1 MALLNYTTTVQAS
14 KTMAELQEILR
25 RHGAKAILINYDSE
39 GFIESLSFQ
48 VMTPRGDFSIRLP
61 VEPENILKVLARHNV
76 PKAYQNKEQAIR
88 IAWRIVKDWVKAQMA
103 ILETEMVDTEQ
114 IFLPYIETAPGKT
127 VYSNFL
133 ENRAQLVS
141 GGEYEQN

>member
-1 MALLNYTTTVQAS
+1 MALLNYTTTIQAS
-14 KTMAELQEILR
+14 KTIVELQEILR
-25 RHGAKAILINYDSE
+25 RHGAKAILINYDNE
-39 GFIESLSFQ
+39 GYIESLSFQ
-48 VMTPRGDFSIRLP
+48 VMTPRGDFSIWLP

-103 ILETEMVDTEQ
+103 LIETEMVDTEQ

-133 ENRAQLVS
+133 ENRARLGS
-141 GGEYEQN
+141 GR